1 MTIRVALHHQTR
13 YLYDRSIHVGPQLVR
28 LRPAFHART
37 PIIAYSQRVD
47 PADHFVNWQQDPFG
61 NPIGRYI
68 FEKPCRELSVTIDF
82 IADMTVINP
91 FDFFVEEEFEA
102 WPFRYDE
109 IRRKQLLPYL
119 EKPAATPLFT
129 QWVSELPESA
139 DRVIDFLVDI
149 NQRMEKRIDYTVRM
163 EPGVQSPEET
173 LTLARGSCRDS
184 AWLLVETLR
193 QIGLAARF
201 VSGYLIQL
209 TSDVPSLDGPS
220 GPQEDFCDLHAWTEV
235 FLPGAGWVGLDPTSG
250 LFAGEGH
257 IPLACTPDF
266 SDAAPITG
274 AHEPCEVEFDFKMS
288 VRRVHEDPRV
298 TKPYTDDQW
307 QDIMQTGDR
316 LDEIIAKEDM
326 RLTMGGEP
334 TFVSIDDMDDP
345 QWNTDAVGPEKRVL
359 SNILLKRLQS
369 QWAPGSLLHYGQGK
383 WYPGESLPRWALTC
397 LWRKDGQPIWKDP
410 QWMAD
415 EGRDDGL
422 THKDAE
428 NFVYTLARELNIS
441 AKMTFP
447 VFEDTFHYLWKEER
461 LPIDVEPT
469 DPKLEDP
476 NERAMMIRTFR
487 QGLNKPVGFTLPLRR
502 AWWQARAG
510 WMGGRWPVRGE
521 KVFLIPG
528 DSPIGLRL
536 PLDTLPTT
544 SFATNSLYAVPADP
558 VGPAPPLPATRGAA
572 KGNVVDVLR
581 EQRAPVGGG
590 SRFADNQTVNEQT
603 IDEVDKDD
611 DLPTSDDIIHTAL
624 CVECRHGRLHVF
636 MPPVSRMEDY
646 LDLVSAIEQTCEKL
660 KLPVIV
666 EGYLPPPDARVEL
679 FKITP
684 DPGVIEVNTQPSRTW
699 RELVELTETLYEE
712 ARLTRLG
719 TEKFDLDGLHTGTGG
734 GNHIVLGGSA
744 PSESPFL
751 RRPDLLG
758 SMIAF
763 WNNHPSL
770 SYLFSG
776 RFIGP
781 TSQAPRADE
790 GRLDAAH
797 ELELALRQVPPRW
810 QETPLWTTDRI
821 FRDLL
826 TDLTGNT
833 HRAEI
838 CIDKMYSPDSSTGR
852 LGLVELRGFEM
863 PPHARMSLCQQL
875 LIRALV
881 LAFWQKPYDQKLS
894 NWGTTLHDRFMLPHY
909 VWSDFVDVLR
919 FLDTQGLGLK
929 PEWFGSHYEFRFPR
943 IGEVTYGDVDLTL
956 RNAVEPWHVMGEEPG
971 SSGTTRFVDSSVE
984 RIEVRAESFDPAR
997 HALLCNGLQVPMH
1010 ATEIRGTYMAG
1021 IRYRAWQPPR
1031 CLHPTIGIHSP
1042 LRFELVDR
1050 EFASSM
1056 GGCTYH
1062 VVHPGGRGT
1071 DSFPVNSVEAESRRA
1086 SRFDRLTMTGG
1097 TIDIPDSPPPARG
1110 DAYPV
1115 TFDLMRA
1122 SVGT

>member
-173 LTLARGSCRDS
+173 LTLAGGSCRDS

-536 PLDTLPTT
+536 PLDTLPTSYSST
-544 SFATNSLYAVPADP
+544 AAFYTAPADP
-558 VGPAPPLPATRGAA
+558 FARRAPLP
-572 KGNVVDVLR
+572 
-581 EQRAPVGGG
+581 P
-590 SRFADNQTVNEQT
+590 
-603 IDEVDKDD
+603 
-611 DLPTSDDIIHTAL
+611 
-624 CVECRHGRLHVF
+624 
-636 MPPVSRMEDY
+636 MPR
-646 LDLVSAIEQTCEKL
+646 
-660 KLPVIV
+660 
-666 EGYLPPPDARVEL
+666 
-679 FKITP
+679 
-684 DPGVIEVNTQPSRTW
+684 
-699 RELVELTETLYEE
+699 
-712 ARLTRLG
+712 
-719 TEKFDLDGLHTGTGG
+719 
-734 GNHIVLGGSA
+734 
-744 PSESPFL
+744 
-751 RRPDLLG
+751 
-758 SMIAF
+758 
-763 WNNHPSL
+763 
-770 SYLFSG
+770 
-776 RFIGP
+776 
-781 TSQAPRADE
+781 
-790 GRLDAAH
+790 
-797 ELELALRQVPPRW
+797 
-810 QETPLWTTDRI
+810 
-821 FRDLL
+821 
-826 TDLTGNT
+826 
-833 HRAEI
+833 
-838 CIDKMYSPDSSTGR
+838 
-852 LGLVELRGFEM
+852 
-863 PPHARMSLCQQL
+863 
-875 LIRALV
+875 
-881 LAFWQKPYDQKLS
+881 
-894 NWGTTLHDRFMLPHY
+894 
-909 VWSDFVDVLR
+909 
-919 FLDTQGLGLK
+919 
-929 PEWFGSHYEFRFPR
+929 
-943 IGEVTYGDVDLTL
+943 
-956 RNAVEPWHVMGEEPG
+956 
-971 SSGTTRFVDSSVE
+971 
-984 RIEVRAESFDPAR
+984 
-997 HALLCNGLQVPMH
+997 
-1010 ATEIRGTYMAG
+1010 
-1021 IRYRAWQPPR
+1021 
-1031 CLHPTIGIHSP
+1031 
-1042 LRFELVDR
+1042 
-1050 EFASSM
+1050 
-1056 GGCTYH
+1056 
-1062 VVHPGGRGT
+1062 
-1071 DSFPVNSVEAESRRA
+1071 
-1086 SRFDRLTMTGG
+1086 
-1097 TIDIPDSPPPARG
+1097 
-1110 DAYPV
+1110 
-1115 TFDLMRA
+1115 
-1122 SVGT
+1122 